1 MEIFS
6 LALLGV
12 LIVVSPGADFV
23 LVLKNSL
30 NQGRQAGI
38 YSAIGISL
46 AISIHIAYSMLGISY
61 LISQNEWLFSLIRY
75 LGAAYLVYLGLKGIF
90 SSSHQPENNAPQY
103 TATQQVWPFF
113 LQGFLCNVLN
123 PKTMLFF
130 LSIFSQVIDPDS
142 ATQHLALMY
151 GGYMIVLH
159 GIWFSIIAVLFTS
172 PKLQALLLGVKH
184 RLNQACGI
192 GLVLFGTILGLKT

>member
-192 GLVLFGTILGLKT
+192 GLVLFGTILGLKS

>member
-6 LALLGV
+6 LALLGI

-75 LGAAYLVYLGLKGIF
+75 LGAAYLVYLCLKGIF
-90 SSSHQPENNAPQY
+90 SSSHQPQNNAPQY
-103 TATQQVWPFF
+103 TATQPVWTFF

-130 LSIFSQVIDPDS
+130 LSIFSQVIDPDL

-151 GGYMIVLH
+151 GGYMIALH
-159 GIWFSIIAVLFTS
+159 GIWFSIVAVLFTS

-192 GLVLFGTILGLKT
+192 GLVLFGTILGLKS

>member
-12 LIVVSPGADFV
+12 LIVVSPGVDFV

-192 GLVLFGTILGLKT
+192 GLVLFGTILGLKS